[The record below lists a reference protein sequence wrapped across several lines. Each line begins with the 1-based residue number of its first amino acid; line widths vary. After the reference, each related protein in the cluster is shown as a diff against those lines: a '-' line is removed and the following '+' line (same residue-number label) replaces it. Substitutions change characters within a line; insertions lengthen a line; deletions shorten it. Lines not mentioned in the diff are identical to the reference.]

1 MKNSVVK
8 ETKKEVYTQM
18 IDLFNHIEGA
28 DVQKFIDFCAGEIE
42 LLDRKAQKAKET
54 AERKKTQGDD
64 LRDAVE
70 NVLMEN
76 DVFMSIN
83 EIMEALGENEDI
95 TRSKVIYRLSALA
108 HIGKAE
114 REERKIENT
123 EGGRARKMTVYRIVK

>member
-1 MKNSVVK
+1 MKNTVVK
-8 ETKKEVYTQM
+8 ETKKDVYTQM

-28 DVQKFIDFCAGEIE
+28 DVQKYIDFCTGEIE

-54 AERKKTQGDD
+54 AERKKSEGDE

-76 DVFMSIN
+76 DAFMSID
-83 EIMEALGENEDI
+83 EIMAALGDNEDI

-108 HIGKAE
+108 GLGRVEKD
-114 REERKIENT
+114 ERKTENT
-123 EGGRARKMTVYRIVK
+123 EGGRARKMAIYKIVK